1 MLTTENNL
9 VEDWMSKN
17 IIAIDPEVHIN
28 KVREMFEE
36 FDVHHLLVVRGGK
49 LLGII
54 STHDLLKCYNDSG
67 EVFGGTLAQDV
78 MTRNPLSIDTSDSV
92 GLAADIILA
101 NKFHAL
107 PVLDGDEL
115 VGIITNH
122 DLIKFAFK

>member
-17 IIAIDPEVHIN
+17 IIAIDPDVHMHKI
-28 KVREMFEE
+28 KEMFEE
-36 FDVHHLLVVRGGK
+36 FEVHHLLVVKGGT

-54 STHDLLKCYNDSG
+54 STHDLLKCYSESG
-67 EVFGGTLAQDV
+67 EIFGGTLAKDI
-78 MTRNPLSIDTSDSV
+78 MTSNPLSIDTSDSV

-107 PVLDGDEL
+107 PVLDGDDL
-115 VGIITNH
+115 VGIITSH